1 MSRALLLFLSFI
13 LLPVANIE
21 YVRAQGC
28 PEWAQQSA
36 GVHRFRSV
44 GEIFEIPLIPS
55 KARERGQGES
65 REQEERLTARC
76 QPVTLDLQWS
86 NGRNNGSNLSV
97 TFFDNNNV
105 PVYSKR
111 FSAFL
116 TGTRHFSLTS
126 LDQQR
131 GLRIS
136 SPSRVT
142 VQAVA
147 PFALPATVSY
157 IVTYVGR
164 AGRRDN
170 EAEQEAGAD
179 VPASDKNIGGRGEV
193 VQIRSASR
201 LIGSSRVE
209 LVQIELKTERPLP
222 VSDIPLR
229 LRIGKHV
236 FVDELWGDHTGR
248 KMTLSLTPE
257 SFAALEDGAEIL
269 AFFNKSDQ
277 EVWRFGK
284 LDKSNLDKGSH

>member
-1 MSRALLLFLSFI
+1 MLRARLLLYCLVVLS
-13 LLPVANIE
+13 VTNIE
-21 YVRAQGC
+21 DVRGQEC
-28 PEWAQQSA
+28 PEWARQSS
-36 GVHRFRSV
+36 GVHRFRTV
-44 GEIFEIPLIPS
+44 GEVFEIPLVPA
-55 KARERGQGES
+55 KDREARRGES
-65 REQEERLTARC
+65 REQEERSTARC

-86 NGRNNGSNLSV
+86 NGRNNGSNLNV
-97 TFFDNNNV
+97 TFFDNSNV

-111 FSAFL
+111 FTAFM

-136 SPSRVT
+136 TPSRVA

-164 AGRRDN
+164 AGRQVS
-170 EAEQEAGAD
+170 EAEEKAGSD
-179 VPASDKNIGGRGEV
+179 LSQSDKNIGGRGEV
-193 VQIRSASR
+193 VQIRSAVR

-209 LVQIELKTERPLP
+209 LVQIKLRTEAPLP

-236 FVDELWGDHTGR
+236 FADELWGDHTGR

-257 SFAALEDGAEIL
+257 LFAALQDGAEIQ
-269 AFFNKSDQ
+269 AFFSKADQ
-277 EVWRFGK
+277 EVWQFGK
-284 LDKSNLDKGSH
+284 LDKSSLDK